1 MGDPPSALL
10 TTCHVRIWA
19 GKHYVDKKRIGIWG
33 WVSVRIVGFFKP
45 V

>member
-1 MGDPPSALL
+1 MRNALL
-10 TTCHVRIWA
+10 TARHVVRVWA

-33 WVSVRIVGFFKP
+33 WVSVRV